1 MLLGCMT
8 KLLVKSQKI
17 KRYDMGIFTV
27 YKDKLI
33 LLGVGIVITLVLGL
47 GFMLKLQSNKI
58 EELSQTIQS
67 LSAELVVANANKA
80 TLEAAIKSQNVV
92 IESNRNDYEAKVT
105 EYEEWQAKPAE
116 IKYKTIV
123 KEIKSDDCIDIKN
136 ALDELST
143 IKF

>member
-1 MLLGCMT
+1 MGWMT
-8 KLLVKSQKI
+8 L
-17 KRYDMGIFTV
+17 

-33 LLGVGIVITLVLGL
+33 LLGVGIVITLVIGL

-58 EELSQTIQS
+58 EELGQIIQS
-67 LSAELVVANANKA
+67 LNAELVIVNANKA
-80 TLEAAIKSQNVV
+80 TLEAAIKSQNTV
-92 IESNRNDYEAKVT
+92 IESNRNDYEAKVA

-123 KEIKSDDCIDIKN
+123 KEIKSDECVDIKN

>member
-1 MLLGCMT
+1 MT
-8 KLLVKSQKI
+8 L
-17 KRYDMGIFTV
+17 

-33 LLGVGIVITLVLGL
+33 LLGVGIVITLVIGL

-80 TLEAAIKSQNVV
+80 TLEAAIKSQNTV
-92 IESNRNDYEAKVT
+92 IELNRNDYEAKVA

-123 KEIKSDDCIDIKN
+123 KEIKSDECVDIKN

>member
-1 MLLGCMT
+1 MLLGCLT
-8 KLLVKSQKI
+8 KSLVKNQKI
-17 KRYDMGIFTV
+17 KRYNMGIFTV

-33 LLGVGIVITLVLGL
+33 LLGIGIVITLVIGL

-58 EELSQTIQS
+58 EELGQTIQS

-80 TLEAAIKSQNVV
+80 TLEAAIKSQNTV
-92 IESNRNDYEAKVT
+92 IELNRNDYEAKVA

-123 KEIKSDDCIDIKN
+123 KEIKSDECVDIKN

>member
-1 MLLGCMT
+1 ME
-8 KLLVKSQKI
+8 V
-17 KRYDMGIFTV
+17 FTA

-33 LLGVGIVITLVLGL
+33 VLSLGLLIGLSCTLGV
-47 GFMLKLQSNKI
+47 MLWVQGRVVD
-58 EELSQTIQS
+58 S
-67 LSAELVVANANKA
+67 LRTDNDRISGELVVSKAN
-80 TLEAAIKSQNVV
+80 NVV
-92 IESNRNDYEAKVT
+92 LEGAIIDQNTAIESSRNDYEMKIA

-123 KEIKSDDCIDIKN
+123 KEIKSDECIDIKN

>member
-1 MLLGCMT
+1 MGWMT
-8 KLLVKSQKI
+8 L
-17 KRYDMGIFTV
+17 
-27 YKDKLI
+27 YKDKLV
-33 LLGVGIVITLVLGL
+33 LLGVGIVITLVIGL

-80 TLEAAIKSQNVV
+80 TLEAAIKSQNAV
-92 IESNRNDYEAKVT
+92 IELNRNDYEAKVA

-123 KEIKSDDCIDIKN
+123 KEIKSDECVDIKN

>member
-1 MLLGCMT
+1 MGWMT
-8 KLLVKSQKI
+8 
-17 KRYDMGIFTV
+17 MF
-27 YKDKLI
+27 KDKLV
-33 LLGVGIVITLVLGL
+33 LLGVGIVITLVIGL
-47 GFMLKLQSNKI
+47 GFLLKLQSNKI

-80 TLEAAIKSQNVV
+80 TLEAAIKSQNTV
-92 IESNRNDYEAKVT
+92 IESNRNDYEAKIA

-123 KEIKSDDCIDIKN
+123 KEIKSDECIDIKN

>member
-1 MLLGCMT
+1 ME
-8 KLLVKSQKI
+8 V
-17 KRYDMGIFTV
+17 FTA

-33 LLGVGIVITLVLGL
+33 VLVIGLLIGLLCTLGV
-47 GFMLKLQSNKI
+47 MLWLQDRVVDSLRTDNARI
-58 EELSQTIQS
+58 SGELIISK
-67 LSAELVVANANKA
+67 AN
-80 TLEAAIKSQNVV
+80 NVV
-92 IESNRNDYEAKVT
+92 LEGAIIDQNTAIESNRNDYEAKVA

-123 KEIKSDDCIDIKN
+123 KEVKSDECIDIKN

>member
-1 MLLGCMT
+1 MRWMT
-8 KLLVKSQKI
+8 I
-17 KRYDMGIFTV
+17 
-27 YKDKLI
+27 YKDKI
-33 LLGVGIVITLVLGL
+33 QLLVAGMLITLVLGL
-47 GFMLKLQSNKI
+47 GVLLKLQSNKI

-80 TLEAAIKSQNVV
+80 TLEAAIKSQNVL
-92 IESNRNDYEAKVT
+92 IELNRNDYEAKVA

-123 KEIKSDDCIDIKN
+123 KEIKSDECIDIKN

>member
-1 MLLGCMT
+1 MGWMT
-8 KLLVKSQKI
+8 L
-17 KRYDMGIFTV
+17 

-33 LLGVGIVITLVLGL
+33 LLGVGIVITLVTGL

-58 EELSQTIQS
+58 EELGQTIQS
-67 LSAELVVANANKA
+67 LSAKLVVANANKA
-80 TLEAAIKSQNVV
+80 TLEAAIKSQNTV
-92 IESNRNDYEAKVT
+92 IELNRNDYEAKVA

-123 KEIKSDDCIDIKN
+123 KEIKSDECVDIKN

>member
-1 MLLGCMT
+1 MT
-8 KLLVKSQKI
+8 L
-17 KRYDMGIFTV
+17 

-33 LLGVGIVITLVLGL
+33 LLGVGIIITLVIGL

-80 TLEAAIKSQNVV
+80 TLEAAIKSQNAV
-92 IESNRNDYEAKVT
+92 IELNRNDYEAKVA

-123 KEIKSDDCIDIKN
+123 KEIKSDECVDIKN

>member
-1 MLLGCMT
+1 
-8 KLLVKSQKI
+8 
-17 KRYDMGIFTV
+17 MGWTTI
-27 YKDKLI
+27 YKDKI
-33 LLGVGIVITLVLGL
+33 QLLVAGIVITLVLGL
-47 GFMLKLQSNKI
+47 GALLKLQSNKI
-58 EELSQTIQS
+58 EELGQTVQS

-80 TLEAAIKSQNVV
+80 TLEAAIKSQNAV
-92 IESNRNDYEAKVT
+92 IELNRTDYEAKVA

-123 KEIKSDDCIDIKN
+123 KEIKSDECIDIKN

>member
-1 MLLGCMT
+1 MGWMT
-8 KLLVKSQKI
+8 
-17 KRYDMGIFTV
+17 MF
-27 YKDKLI
+27 KDKLV
-33 LLGVGIVITLVLGL
+33 LLGVGIVITLVIGL

-80 TLEAAIKSQNVV
+80 TLEAAIKSQNAV
-92 IESNRNDYEAKVT
+92 IELNRNDYEAKVA

-116 IKYKTIV
+116 VKYKTIV
-123 KEIKSDDCIDIKN
+123 KEIKSDECVDIKN

>member
-1 MLLGCMT
+1 
-8 KLLVKSQKI
+8 
-17 KRYDMGIFTV
+17 MGIFTV

-33 LLGVGIVITLVLGL
+33 VLVIRLLIGLLCTLGV
-47 GFMLKLQSNKI
+47 MLWLQNRVVDSLRIDN
-58 EELSQTIQS
+58 TIIS
-67 LSAELVVANANKA
+67 GELVVSKAN
-80 TLEAAIKSQNVV
+80 NVV
-92 IESNRNDYEAKVT
+92 LEGAIIDQNTAIESNRNDYEAKVA

-123 KEIKSDDCIDIKN
+123 KEIKSDECIDIKN

>member
-1 MLLGCMT
+1 MGWMT
-8 KLLVKSQKI
+8 L
-17 KRYDMGIFTV
+17 

-33 LLGVGIVITLVLGL
+33 LLGVGIVITLVIGL
-47 GFMLKLQSNKI
+47 GFLLKLQSNKI
-58 EELSQTIQS
+58 EELGQTIQS

-80 TLEAAIKSQNVV
+80 TLEAAIKSQNAV
-92 IESNRNDYEAKVT
+92 IELNRNDYEAKVA

-116 IKYKTIV
+116 VKYKTIV
-123 KEIKSDDCIDIKN
+123 KEIKSDECVDIKN

>member
-1 MLLGCMT
+1 ME
-8 KLLVKSQKI
+8 V
-17 KRYDMGIFTV
+17 FTA

-33 LLGVGIVITLVLGL
+33 VLVIGLLIGLLCTLG
-47 GFMLKLQSNKI
+47 GMLWVQGRVVDSLRIDNTRISG
-58 EELSQTIQS
+58 ELTI
-67 LSAELVVANANKA
+67 AKAN
-80 TLEAAIKSQNVV
+80 NVV
-92 IESNRNDYEAKVT
+92 LEGAIIDQNTAIESNKNDYEAKVA

-123 KEIKSDDCIDIKN
+123 KEVKSDECIDIKN

>member
-1 MLLGCMT
+1 MGWMT
-8 KLLVKSQKI
+8 L
-17 KRYDMGIFTV
+17 

-33 LLGVGIVITLVLGL
+33 LLGVGIVITLVIGL

-58 EELSQTIQS
+58 EELGQTIQS

-80 TLEAAIKSQNVV
+80 TLEAAIKSQNAV
-92 IESNRNDYEAKVT
+92 IELNRNDYEAKVA

-123 KEIKSDDCIDIKN
+123 KEIKSDECVDIKN

>member
-1 MLLGCMT
+1 MEWITL
-8 KLLVKSQKI
+8 
-17 KRYDMGIFTV
+17 

-33 LLGVGIVITLVLGL
+33 LLGVGIVITLVIGL
-47 GFMLKLQSNKI
+47 GFMLKLQSSKI
-58 EELSQTIQS
+58 EELGQTIQS
-67 LSAELVVANANKA
+67 LSAKLVVANANKA
-80 TLEAAIKSQNVV
+80 TLEAAIKSQNAV
-92 IESNRNDYEAKVT
+92 IELNRNEYEAKVA

-123 KEIKSDDCIDIKN
+123 KEIKSDECVDIKN

>member
-1 MLLGCMT
+1 
-8 KLLVKSQKI
+8 
-17 KRYDMGIFTV
+17 MGIFTA

-33 LLGVGIVITLVLGL
+33 VLVIGLLIGLLCTLGV
-47 GFMLKLQSNKI
+47 MLWLQGRVVD
-58 EELSQTIQS
+58 S
-67 LSAELVVANANKA
+67 LRTDNDRISGELVVSKAN
-80 TLEAAIKSQNVV
+80 NVV
-92 IESNRNDYEAKVT
+92 LEGAIIDQNTAIESSRNDYEMKIA

-123 KEIKSDDCIDIKN
+123 KEIKSDECIDIKN

>member
-1 MLLGCMT
+1 
-8 KLLVKSQKI
+8 
-17 KRYDMGIFTV
+17 MGIFTV

-80 TLEAAIKSQNVV
+80 TLEAAIKSQNTV
-92 IESNRNDYEAKVT
+92 IELNRNDYEAKVT

-123 KEIKSDDCIDIKN
+123 KEIKSDECVDIKN

>member
-1 MLLGCMT
+1 
-8 KLLVKSQKI
+8 
-17 KRYDMGIFTV
+17 MGIFTV

-67 LSAELVVANANKA
+67 LSAELVVANTNKA
-80 TLEAAIKSQNVV
+80 TLEAAIKSQNTV
-92 IESNRNDYEAKVT
+92 IELSRNDYEAKVT

-123 KEIKSDDCIDIKN
+123 KEIKSDECIDIKN

>member
-1 MLLGCMT
+1 MGWMT
-8 KLLVKSQKI
+8 L
-17 KRYDMGIFTV
+17 
-27 YKDKLI
+27 YKDKLV
-33 LLGVGIVITLVLGL
+33 LLGVGIVITLVIGL

-58 EELSQTIQS
+58 EELSQTIQL

-80 TLEAAIKSQNVV
+80 TLEAAIKSQNAV
-92 IESNRNDYEAKVT
+92 IELNRNDYEAKVA

-123 KEIKSDDCIDIKN
+123 KEIKSDECIDIKN

>member
-1 MLLGCMT
+1 MGWMT
-8 KLLVKSQKI
+8 L
-17 KRYDMGIFTV
+17 

-33 LLGVGIVITLVLGL
+33 LLGVGIVITLVIGL

-80 TLEAAIKSQNVV
+80 TLEAAIKSQNTV
-92 IESNRNDYEAKVT
+92 IELNRNDYEAKVA

-123 KEIKSDDCIDIKN
+123 KEIKSDECVDIKN

>member
-1 MLLGCMT
+1 MGWMT
-8 KLLVKSQKI
+8 L
-17 KRYDMGIFTV
+17 
-27 YKDKLI
+27 YKDKLV
-33 LLGVGIVITLVLGL
+33 LLGAGIVITLAIGL

-58 EELSQTIQS
+58 EELGQTIQS

-92 IESNRNDYEAKVT
+92 IELNRNDYEAKVA
-105 EYEEWQAKPAE
+105 EYEEWLDKPAE

-123 KEIKSDDCIDIKN
+123 KEIKSDECVDIKN

>member
-1 MLLGCMT
+1 MGWMT
-8 KLLVKSQKI
+8 L
-17 KRYDMGIFTV
+17 

-33 LLGVGIVITLVLGL
+33 LLGVGIVITLVIGL

-58 EELSQTIQS
+58 EELGQTIQS

-80 TLEAAIKSQNVV
+80 TLEAAIKSQNAV
-92 IESNRNDYEAKVT
+92 IELNRNDYEAKVAK
-105 EYEEWQAKPAE
+105 YEEWQAKPAE
-116 IKYKTIV
+116 VKYKTIV
-123 KEIKSDDCIDIKN
+123 KEIKSDECIDIKN

>member
-1 MLLGCMT
+1 MGWMT
-8 KLLVKSQKI
+8 L
-17 KRYDMGIFTV
+17 

-33 LLGVGIVITLVLGL
+33 LLGVGIVITLVIGL

-80 TLEAAIKSQNVV
+80 TLEAAIKSQNAV
-92 IESNRNDYEAKVT
+92 IELNRNDYEAKVA

>member
-1 MLLGCMT
+1 MGWMT
-8 KLLVKSQKI
+8 L
-17 KRYDMGIFTV
+17 

-33 LLGVGIVITLVLGL
+33 LLGVGIVITLVIGL

-80 TLEAAIKSQNVV
+80 TLEAAIKSQNAV
-92 IESNRNDYEAKVT
+92 IELNRNDYEAKVA

-123 KEIKSDDCIDIKN
+123 KEIKSDECVDIKN

>member
-1 MLLGCMT
+1 MGWMT
-8 KLLVKSQKI
+8 I
-17 KRYDMGIFTV
+17 
-27 YKDKLI
+27 YKDKVQ
-33 LLGVGIVITLVLGL
+33 LLVVGIVVTLVLGL

-58 EELSQTIQS
+58 EELGQTIQS
-67 LSAELVVANANKA
+67 LSAELVVANANKV
-80 TLEAAIKSQNVV
+80 TLEAVIKSQNTV
-92 IESNRNDYEAKVT
+92 IELNRNDYEAKVA

-123 KEIKSDDCIDIKN
+123 KEIKSDECVDIKN

>member
-1 MLLGCMT
+1 ME
-8 KLLVKSQKI
+8 V
-17 KRYDMGIFTV
+17 FTA

-33 LLGVGIVITLVLGL
+33 VLVIGLLIGLLCTLGV
-47 GFMLKLQSNKI
+47 MLWLQGRVVD
-58 EELSQTIQS
+58 S
-67 LSAELVVANANKA
+67 LRTDNDRISGELVVSKAN
-80 TLEAAIKSQNVV
+80 NVV
-92 IESNRNDYEAKVT
+92 LEGAIIDQNTAIESSRNDYEMKIA

-123 KEIKSDDCIDIKN
+123 KEIKSDECVDIKN

>member
-1 MLLGCMT
+1 MGWMT
-8 KLLVKSQKI
+8 L
-17 KRYDMGIFTV
+17 
-27 YKDKLI
+27 YKDKLV
-33 LLGVGIVITLVLGL
+33 LLGVGIVVTLVIGL

-58 EELSQTIQS
+58 EELSQIIQS

-80 TLEAAIKSQNVV
+80 TLEAAIKSQNTV
-92 IESNRNDYEAKVT
+92 IELNRNDYEAKVA

-123 KEIKSDDCIDIKN
+123 KEIKSDECVDIKN

>member
-1 MLLGCMT
+1 ME
-8 KLLVKSQKI
+8 V
-17 KRYDMGIFTV
+17 FTA

-33 LLGVGIVITLVLGL
+33 VLVIGLLIGLLCTLGV
-47 GFMLKLQSNKI
+47 MLWLQGRVVD
-58 EELSQTIQS
+58 S
-67 LSAELVVANANKA
+67 LRTDNDRISGELVVSKAN
-80 TLEAAIKSQNVV
+80 NVV
-92 IESNRNDYEAKVT
+92 LEGAIIDQNTAIESSRNDYEMKIA

-123 KEIKSDDCIDIKN
+123 KEIKSDECIDIKN

>member
-1 MLLGCMT
+1 MGWMT
-8 KLLVKSQKI
+8 L
-17 KRYDMGIFTV
+17 
-27 YKDKLI
+27 YKDKLV
-33 LLGVGIVITLVLGL
+33 LLGVGIVITLVIGL

-58 EELSQTIQS
+58 EELGQIIQS
-67 LSAELVVANANKA
+67 LNAELVIVNANKA
-80 TLEAAIKSQNVV
+80 TLEAAIKSQNTV
-92 IESNRNDYEAKVT
+92 IELNRNDYEAKVA

-123 KEIKSDDCIDIKN
+123 KEIKSDECIDIKN

>member
-1 MLLGCMT
+1 MGWMT
-8 KLLVKSQKI
+8 L
-17 KRYDMGIFTV
+17 
-27 YKDKLI
+27 YKDKLM
-33 LLGVGIVITLVLGL
+33 LLGIGIVITLVIGL

-67 LSAELVVANANKA
+67 LSAELVVANVNKA
-80 TLEAAIKSQNVV
+80 TLEAAIKSQNTV
-92 IESNRNDYEAKVT
+92 IELNRNDYEAKVT

-123 KEIKSDDCIDIKN
+123 KEIKSDECIDIKN